1 MIPKMCFELV
11 IMYQSLVSSDHHALS
26 FGRVPL
32 LTCIWMSGAS
42 GLGNQTTLTMLVELA
57 SFCSCIDF
65 NVTDPLSSFEMNIS
79 SKYINTNI
87 HRCIAKDCLLT
98 LVKSRL
104 ALGSPGCLVGC
115 SFVHLSPCQKW
126 PNTQENGY

>member
-1 MIPKMCFELV
+1 
-11 IMYQSLVSSDHHALS
+11 MYQSLDSSDHHALS

-42 GLGNQTTLTMLVELA
+42 GFGNQTTLTMLVELA

-79 SKYINTNI
+79 SKYITPTFTDVFPDVFTEVSTDVFTDVF
-87 HRCIAKDCLLT
+87 KDVFT
-98 LVKSRL
+98 DVFRDVFK
-104 ALGSPGCLVGC
+104 AFTDVFQPDEKAFEVGS
-115 SFVHLSPCQKW
+115 
-126 PNTQENGY
+126 T